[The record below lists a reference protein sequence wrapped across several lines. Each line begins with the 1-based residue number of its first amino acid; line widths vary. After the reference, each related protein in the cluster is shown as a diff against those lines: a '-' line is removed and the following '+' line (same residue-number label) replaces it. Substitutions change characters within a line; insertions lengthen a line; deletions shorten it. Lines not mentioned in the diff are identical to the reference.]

1 MANETATLQVGTVSQ
16 QVEVTAQSAQVDTA
30 TPTLG
35 AVMEHGTDN
44 DTAYPRPKFS
54 SRWRRSLRE
63 LSPSH
68 PGSWTGTFSGSRTDM
83 AVSVSGS
90 RDFSTTNLIDGVPTK
105 SPEYGGIGYQL
116 PLEMVDE
123 FNIQRGFYSA
133 KYSGPG
139 VVNVVS
145 RSGKNEI
152 HGVLWYTFGNDVL
165 NAKNYFDKLKPPFAA
180 KPIWRGFRWPDHQES
195 LVLFWQYPGGAQY
208 RRLHPAGHRPHRC

>member
-1 MANETATLQVGTVSQ
+1 
-16 QVEVTAQSAQVDTA
+16 
-30 TPTLG
+30 
-35 AVMEHGTDN
+35 
-44 DTAYPRPKFS
+44 
-54 SRWRRSLRE
+54 
-63 LSPSH
+63 
-68 PGSWTGTFSGSRTDM
+68 M
-83 AVSVSGS
+83 AVAVSGS
-90 RDFSTTNLIDGVPTK
+90 QDFSTTNLIDGVPTK

-165 NAKNYFDKLKPPFAA
+165 DAKNYFDKRSRLYGKTNLAGLSVARSSRIACFISAISRWRAISSASPCRAPSPPPLNSEATFQIFQH
-180 KPIWRGFRWPDHQES
+180 PIINPFTKT
-195 LVLFWQYPGGAQY
+195 QYPGNVIPAASLDTFAKAYIGLGNRADSCPHGAW
-208 RRLHPAGHRPHRC
+208 RRIRPNQSNRHQ